1 MVDVCMF
8 VYCVLEKYMF
18 IFLLYVSGVA
28 FVYQNDTL
36 GVLSVNSIHVW
47 ITSLAGINNSL

>member
-8 VYCVLEKYMF
+8 DYSVLEKYMF

-36 GVLSVNSIHVW
+36 GVLSVNSIHV
-47 ITSLAGINNSL
+47 